1 MADKVYKILIVED
14 EEPIR
19 SSYEEIFKD
28 AGFEVAT
35 AENGVKALEQLQ
47 KGTFDIMLL
56 DLMMPEMDGIE
67 TLDRIKKQEE
77 KFADMQIIVLTAL
90 GSDNVITK
98 AFEHGANGYLIK
110 TEFNPAEV
118 IEEVKTYLE

>member
-1 MADKVYKILIVED
+1 MADKSYRILIVED

-19 SSYEEIFKD
+19 TSYEEIFKGANFD
-28 AGFEVAT
+28 VET
-35 AENGVKALEQLQ
+35 AENGVKALEKLQ

-67 TLDRIKKQEE
+67 TLDRIKKEGD

-110 TEFNPAEV
+110 TEFNPVEV